1 MRKEDRRSDSLGC
14 QLGWDLSQAW
24 SREMRRGIPRSPQV
38 LLHFLS
44 ALFFV
49 SYGIKL
55 LINSLMR
62 SLIQQ
67 MLVRCF
73 EAETVHQP
81 HRLCPLYL
89 EGSGLRWGSW
99 LGHRVW
105 GGDTPTTTRRQSS
118 PGKLLSPPP
127 DTRWLLMLGN
137 YCFNH

>member
-1 MRKEDRRSDSLGC
+1 MGKGT
-14 QLGWDLSQAW
+14 
-24 SREMRRGIPRSPQV
+24 PRSPQV

-44 ALFFV
+44 ALVFV

-55 LINSLMR
+55 LINSLMW

-81 HRLCPLYL
+81 HRLRPLYL
-89 EGSGLRWGSW
+89 EGSGLRWGSR
-99 LGHRVW
+99 LEHRAR
-105 GGDTPTTTRRQSS
+105 GDIPTTTRRQPS
-118 PGKLLSPPP
+118 PGKLLSLPP

>member
-1 MRKEDRRSDSLGC
+1 MRKEDRRSDSLRC
-14 QLGWDLSQAW
+14 QLWWDLSQAW
-24 SREMRRGIPRSPQV
+24 PREMGKGTPRSPQV

-44 ALFFV
+44 ALVFV

-55 LINSLMR
+55 LINSLMW

-81 HRLCPLYL
+81 HRLRPLYL
-89 EGSGLRWGSW
+89 EGSGLRWGSR
-99 LGHRVW
+99 LEHRAR
-105 GGDTPTTTRRQSS
+105 GDIPTTTRRQPS
-118 PGKLLSPPP
+118 PGKLLSLPP

>member
-24 SREMRRGIPRSPQV
+24 PREMGRGTPRSPQV

-49 SYGIKL
+49 SYRIKL
-55 LINSLMR
+55 LINSLMW

-99 LGHRVW
+99 LGHRVQ
-105 GGDTPTTTRRQSS
+105 GGGYSHHHEETAQPWQASLTATRHQVAVNV
-118 PGKLLSPPP
+118 GKLL
-127 DTRWLLMLGN
+127 
-137 YCFNH
+137 F

>member
-1 MRKEDRRSDSLGC
+1 MFRLTRVP
-14 QLGWDLSQAW
+14 AW
-24 SREMRRGIPRSPQV
+24 VGPQPGLAQGNGEGDPQV
-38 LLHFLS
+38 STGTSTFPVCFGF
-44 ALFFV
+44 A

-55 LINSLMR
+55 LTNSLMW

-67 MLVRCF
+67 TPVRCF

-89 EGSGLRWGSW
+89 EGSGLRWGSRPK
-99 LGHRVW
+99 HRVW
-105 GGDTPTTTRRQSS
+105 GGDTPITARRQPG
-118 PGKLLSPPP
+118 PGKLLSLPP